1 MEGGSMIGMMFLAV
15 GLLWLA
21 LSWYLAKRVPGW
33 LSIRHPIAQW
43 LMRAVVMLVLLV
55 GPFAD
60 HIIGMRQFEKLCA
73 EDGRLEI
80 SPAAA
85 NTKRARELDAQTEA
99 LEGYAITIERQVRLI
114 IDLDTGEQIAQYKY
128 FSTPGGVVG
137 KLPQLGGRFTCSAD
151 GRTHIDREKFAA
163 LAAQTNLTYTN
174 LTYGNTK

>member
-1 MEGGSMIGMMFLAV
+1 MIGLMFLAL

-33 LSIRHPIAQW
+33 LSIRQPIAQW

-55 GPFAD
+55 GPLVD

-80 SPAAA
+80 SPAAVH
-85 NTKRARELDAQTEA
+85 TKRARELDAQFEA
-99 LEGYAITIERQVRLI
+99 LKGYVIPIDRQVRRI
-114 IDLDTGEQIAQYKY
+114 VDLDTGDQIAQYKY

-137 KLPQLGGRFTCSAD
+137 KLPELGGRFTCSAS
-151 GRTHIDREKFAA
+151 GRTHIDSEKFDAF
-163 LAAQTNLTYTN
+163 AAQTNLTYTN
-174 LTYGNTK
+174 LTYGESK

>member
-1 MEGGSMIGMMFLAV
+1 MIGLMFLGA

-21 LSWYLAKRVPGW
+21 LSWRLAKRVPGW
-33 LSIRHPIAQW
+33 LAIRHPIAHW

-60 HIIGMRQFEKLCA
+60 HIIGMQQFEKLCA

-85 NTKRARELDAQTEA
+85 NTKRANARWGQSEA
-99 LEGYAITIERQVRLI
+99 LKGTFIPIERTVI
-114 IDLDTGEQIAQYKY
+114 AIVDLDTGKQIAQYKY

-137 KLPQLGGRFTCSAD
+137 KLPRLGGRFTCSAGLRGHVD
-151 GRTHIDREKFAA
+151 ETAFDA
-163 LAAQTNLTYTN
+163 LAARTN
-174 LTYGNTK
+174 LTYGETR

>member
-1 MEGGSMIGMMFLAV
+1 MIGLSFLAV
-15 GLLWLA
+15 VLLWLA
-21 LSWYLAKRVPGW
+21 LSWYIAKRVPGW

-55 GPFAD
+55 GPFVD

-85 NTKRARELDAQTEA
+85 NTKLANARWGKSEA
-99 LEGYAITIERQVRLI
+99 PKGTVIPIERSVIAI
-114 IDLDTGEQIAQYKY
+114 IDLDTGKQIAQYKY

-137 KLPQLGGRFTCSAD
+137 KLPRLGGRFTCSAGLRGHVD
-151 GRTHIDREKFAA
+151 ENAFDA
-163 LAAQTNLTYTN
+163 LAAQTNLTY
-174 LTYGNTK
+174 GETK

>member
-1 MEGGSMIGMMFLAV
+1 MIGLSFLAV

-21 LSWYLAKRVPGW
+21 LSWYLAKRVPNW

-55 GPFAD
+55 GPFVD
-60 HIIGMRQFEKLCA
+60 HIVGMRQFEKLCS

-85 NTKRARELDAQTEA
+85 NTKRARELDSRSEA
-99 LEGYAITIERQVRLI
+99 VKGYVIPIDRQIRRI

-128 FSTPGGVVG
+128 FSTPGGRIG
-137 KLPQLGGRFTCSAD
+137 GLPMLGGRDTCSAAQRGHVD
-151 GRTHIDREKFAA
+151 EKAFDA
-163 LAAQTNLTYTN
+163 LAAQTKLTYTN
-174 LTYGNTK
+174 LSYGDSK